1 MLLQAGITHRDNRRN
16 FLLLFLQSF
25 FFFLTINIL
34 DKDTVLPGLLSKM
47 GASEVL
53 IGLLAVITIGLP
65 KFSQFFFGR
74 ILQAKYTRKKYL
86 IQGFFVRI
94 SALLVI
100 AYILWLYYRYK
111 ISSSQA
117 IFLVLL
123 FYTVYSLAA
132 AYTSVGLVDIVP
144 RSIYRSLLKRFY
156 ALKQVGH
163 SIVIFIALF
172 LIRPLLR
179 SFPFPFNYSVLHFVA
194 ALSLVISTL
203 MIFGVREQVF
213 ISRLEFNLKKYF
225 LFVVRELK
233 RNKALFYFALIV
245 NSEGLFLSIIPF
257 FTTLAISKF
266 TLSSRLIV
274 TLFSW
279 KIIGFLVSSSFLFWV
294 KEFEYLHILW
304 LNILISIAVPL
315 LILLFSGQMWIY
327 DLAFFL
333 VGVFHSIY
341 RISYE
346 GILIEISTHRNRAMY
361 ASVLGSSNI
370 STFVIPLV
378 SGGLIQSFG
387 YTLTFVLSA
396 ILLGFSVFFMLKL
409 KKFLR

>member
-1 MLLQAGITHRDNRRN
+1 MLLHTEITHKDNRRN

-34 DKDTVLPGLLSKM
+34 DKDTVLPGMLSKM

-74 ILQAKYTRKKYL
+74 VLQAKYTRKKYL
-86 IQGFFVRI
+86 IQGFGVRV

-100 AYILWLYYRYK
+100 AYVLWLYYRYR
-111 ISSSQA
+111 IDAGQA

-123 FYTVYSLAA
+123 FYTIYSLAA

-179 SFPFPFNYSVLHFVA
+179 SFPFPFNYSVLHLSA
-194 ALSLVISTL
+194 ALSLIVSTL
-203 MIFGVREQVF
+203 MIFGVKEQIS
-213 ISRLEFNLKKYF
+213 ISRLEFDLKRYF
-225 LFVVRELK
+225 LFVMRELQ

-266 TLSSRLIV
+266 ALSSKLIV

-279 KIIGFLVSSSFLFWV
+279 KIIGFLISSSFLFWV
-294 KEFEYLHILW
+294 KDFDYLQILW
-304 LNILISIAVPL
+304 LNILLSIAVPL
-315 LILLFSGQMWIY
+315 LILLFSGKMFIY
-327 DLAFFL
+327 ALAFFL
-333 VGVFHSIY
+333 VGVFQSIY

-370 STFVIPLV
+370 STFVIPLI

-387 YTLTFVLSA
+387 YRLTFILSA
-396 ILLGFSVFFMLKL
+396 ILLSFSVFFIVKL
-409 KKFLR
+409 KAFLH